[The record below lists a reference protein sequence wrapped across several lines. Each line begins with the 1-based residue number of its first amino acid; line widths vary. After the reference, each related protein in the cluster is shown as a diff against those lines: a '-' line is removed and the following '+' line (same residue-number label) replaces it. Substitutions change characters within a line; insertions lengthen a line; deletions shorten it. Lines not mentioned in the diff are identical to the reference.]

1 LRQLRQQSAGAATT
15 LEARGVLDSSGGGVP
30 IDFVFLDEAAGPR
43 ILVVSLAGVPVLQG
57 VAPAR

>member
-1 LRQLRQQSAGAATT
+1 MLSSTVGA
-15 LEARGVLDSSGGGVP
+15 VP
-30 IDFVFLDEAAGPR
+30 VSFVFLPEPAGPR